1 MECGPTWEHILY
13 FVFGRCWLTVD
24 LYTTERLTVETSQS
38 IWKFRL
44 TVLKQWSWK
53 TSRLAVNC
61 HTYHKRNIFF
71 LRKSNMREQTLARRL
86 SFLYTRNSLHE
97 ARSIWILKQYL
108 AALHSTTRVWSK
120 QKIRVTFGEKEKRI
134 YVMTGFQSLKGC
146 WIYVKRYHAHFVRIF
161 GMLYNI

>member
-120 QKIRVTFGEKEKRI
+120 PGPYPGTCGPCNRTWPPNSKGPKI
-134 YVMTGFQSLKGC
+134 L
-146 WIYVKRYHAHFVRIF
+146 
-161 GMLYNI
+161 GMHQI